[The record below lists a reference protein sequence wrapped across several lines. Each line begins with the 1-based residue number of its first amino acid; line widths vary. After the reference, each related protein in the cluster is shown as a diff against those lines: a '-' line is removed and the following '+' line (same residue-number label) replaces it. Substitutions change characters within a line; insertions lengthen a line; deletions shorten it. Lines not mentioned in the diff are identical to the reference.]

1 MYPLESST
9 EFIVD
14 LSPLELGD
22 THSRAQS
29 GLTRCQ
35 PRCQMTGWRSLAD
48 AADMVSAVL
57 DVVGQ
62 NVAVAIHPSA
72 HGFQTAAGDYQR
84 APAGLLGRGRTVA
97 GGAVGSA
104 SWAQG
109 RGHCGG
115 DGQADASAGGNGRKV
130 VAVDPVA
137 GMRERL
143 AAALTGVELLDGVA
157 EATPL
162 DDPSVH
168 AATVG
173 QAFHWFDVDRALTE
187 IHRVGRVG
195 GRVGSRP

>member
-1 MYPLESST
+1 MYRLESST
-9 EFIVD
+9 DFIVD

-29 GLTRCQ
+29 GSTRCQ

-48 AADMVSAVL
+48 AADMVGAVL

-84 APAGLLGRGRTVA
+84 ARPDYSDEAGRWLAERLDLRPG
-97 GGAVGSA
+97 
-104 SWAQG
+104 QG

-115 DGQADASAGGNGRKV
+115 DGQADASAGGHGRKV
-130 VAVDPVA
+130 VAVEPVA

-143 AAALTGVELLDGVA
+143 AAALTRVELLDGVA
-157 EATPL
+157 EAIPL
-162 DDPSVH
+162 DDASVH

-173 QAFHWFDVDRALTE
+173 QAFHRFDGDRALTE